1 MPTKGVSVCLNSA
14 FIFSDG
20 QQRTSKK
27 TSQVTS
33 QLLHKLQRH
42 ILLFRMIYD
51 CYNESSI
58 VVVFFFTLL
67 GLSGMLHH
75 RSVQIVVLAN
85 PADDGRSTL

>member
-58 VVVFFFTLL
+58 VVVFFFYTA
-67 GLSGMLHH
+67 GTFWHAPPQKRPNCGAGQPS
-75 RSVQIVVLAN
+75 R
-85 PADDGRSTL
+85 